1 MRWSAFFRAALFPHK
16 GVIITLVPA
25 VALLLIYVLLHFP
38 AQSPLSIAVYVL
50 ATYTLTICCARVP
63 TFVRFCRNFKQ
74 NNKWARR
81 WATDT
86 AWRMRLTLHGSL
98 ALNIAYAALQL
109 GLGIRHRSFWFFG
122 VAGYY
127 ALLALMRLFLVNHT
141 RRYRA
146 GTQICEEYVK
156 YRACGVVLLL
166 LNLALTAMMLMMI
179 YQNRTFHHHRIT
191 AIAIAAYTFAALAL
205 AIVNIVRYRRHNR
218 PVYAAAKAISLAAA
232 CVSMLTLTQ
241 TLLTTFGGE
250 STSDTFRRVILATS
264 GGVVSAG
271 IILMAV
277 AMIVRGTGQIK
288 RITKE
293 NTNG

>member
-16 GVIITLVPA
+16 GVIITLVPT
-25 VALLLIYVLLHFP
+25 VVLLLIYVLLYFP
-38 AQSPLSIAVYVL
+38 PQSPLSITVYVL

-63 TFVRFCRNFKQ
+63 TFVRFCRAFKQ
-74 NNKWARR
+74 NNKWAKR
-81 WATDT
+81 WVADT
-86 AWRMRLTLHGSL
+86 AWRMRLSLHSSL

-109 GLGIRHRSFWFFG
+109 GLGVYHQSFWFFCI
-122 VAGYY
+122 AGYY
-127 ALLALMRLFLVNHT
+127 ALLAIMRLFLTRHT

-146 GTQICEEYVK
+146 GESMREELAK

-179 YQNRTFHHHRIT
+179 YQNRTFRHYRIT
-191 AIAIAAYTFAALAL
+191 AIAMAAYTFAALAL
-205 AIVNIVRYRRHNR
+205 AIVNIVRYRRHNS

-241 TLLTTFGGE
+241 TLLATFGGE

-277 AMIVRGTGQIK
+277 AMIVQGTRQIK